1 MAAFSPRLFG
11 VPSSSRESLIALMVS
26 PALYPPHH
34 LKHRTHSVKVVEEQH
49 KGVCGCACRA
59 EHSTHSSSVS
69 VHTHP
74 HAQTH
79 TRARTHAYC
88 SLAQR
93 AVLAWKAGPSYQNMI
108 YHNKVIFNLMTR
120 ERTLLTL
127 AHCLPA
133 QNPLH
138 CFIPSTQSCF
148 KELNYFSLSSS
159 LLL

>member
-1 MAAFSPRLFG
+1 MC
-11 VPSSSRESLIALMVS
+11 VSSRAQHSLLFC
-26 PALYPPHH
+26 
-34 LKHRTHSVKVVEEQH
+34 Q
-49 KGVCGCACRA
+49 RA
-59 EHSTHSSSVS
+59 
-69 VHTHP
+69 
-74 HAQTH
+74 H
-79 TRARTHAYC
+79 TRMHKHTLAHTHAYC

-133 QNPLH
+133 QKPLH

-148 KELNYFSLSSS
+148 KEPNYFSLSPLPLLLSNFNFAFLLFCSVFVPGKETCSGS
-159 LLL
+159 LLLQKVSPLLVCNLVQ